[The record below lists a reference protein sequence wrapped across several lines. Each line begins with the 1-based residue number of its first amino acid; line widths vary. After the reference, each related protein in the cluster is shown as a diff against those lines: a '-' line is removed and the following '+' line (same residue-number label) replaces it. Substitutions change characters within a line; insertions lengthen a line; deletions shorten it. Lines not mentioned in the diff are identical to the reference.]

1 SAKQGRDR
9 RTQAILP
16 LKGKILNVEKAR
28 FDKMLSSQEVG
39 TLITALGCGIG
50 RDEYNVEK
58 LRYHR
63 IIIMTDADVDGSHI
77 RTLLLTFF
85 FRQMPEL
92 IERGYIYIAQ
102 PPLYKVK
109 KGKQETYI
117 KDDPAMEEYLTTLAL
132 EKTALYPGN
141 DAPPIS
147 GEPLANLI
155 AEYRQVMKI
164 VDRQS
169 RVFPEQVLEQ
179 MIYMPS
185 LGETALHDGEAM
197 ANWCEQLGARVN
209 AISDASQQFT
219 ISAQQDQERG
229 LYLPRVQVLA
239 HGVPR
244 EYRVTLDFLQSPDY
258 QKIKALGETL
268 EGLLAEDAYVQRGE
282 AKRPIRHFA
291 EALEWLMVQARRGT
305 SIQRYKGL
313 GEMNAE
319 QLWETTMDPESRR
332 MLQVT
337 IEDAIASD
345 QIFTC
350 LMGDD
355 VDPRR
360 QFIESNALQV
370 SNLDI

>member
-1 SAKQGRDR
+1 
-9 RTQAILP
+9 
-16 LKGKILNVEKAR
+16 
-28 FDKMLSSQEVG
+28 
-39 TLITALGCGIG
+39 
-50 RDEYNVEK
+50 
-58 LRYHR
+58 
-63 IIIMTDADVDGSHI
+63 MTDADVDGSHI

-85 FRQMPEL
+85 FRQMPEM
-92 IERGYIYIAQ
+92 IERGHVYIAQ

-117 KDDPAMEEYLTTLAL
+117 KDDPALEDYLTTLAL
-132 EKTALYPGN
+132 DKAALYPGN

-155 AEYRQVMKI
+155 GEYRQVMRI

-169 RVFPEQVLEQ
+169 RVFPALVLEQ
-179 MIYMPS
+179 MIYMGS
-185 LGETALHDGEAM
+185 LDEERLGDQAAM
-197 ANWCEQLGARVN
+197 EDWCQRLGARVD
-209 AISDASQQFT
+209 SLTDGTQRFT
-219 ISAQQDQERG
+219 VTAEADQERG

-244 EYRVTLDFLQSPDY
+244 EYRVTLEFLQSPDY
-258 QKIKALGETL
+258 ERIKRLGEKL
-268 EGLLAEDAYVQRGE
+268 EGLLADDAAVERGE
-282 AKRPIRHFA
+282 TRRPIRHFA
-291 EALEWLMVQARRGT
+291 DALSWLMQQARRGT
-305 SIQRYKGL
+305 SVQRYKGL

-337 IEDAIASD
+337 VEDAIAAD
-345 QIFTC
+345 QIFTT